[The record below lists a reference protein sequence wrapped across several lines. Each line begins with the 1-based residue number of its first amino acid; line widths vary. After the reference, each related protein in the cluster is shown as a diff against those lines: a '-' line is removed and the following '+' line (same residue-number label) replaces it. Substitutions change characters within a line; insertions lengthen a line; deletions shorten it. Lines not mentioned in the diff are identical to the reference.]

1 MAVKTSGTLSLEG
14 DIVGEFGGARP
25 HSLSEY
31 YRGGVNVPNATITN
45 GNVPSSGAI
54 SLSNFYGSKTLETTS
69 FSIPAFSTTSF
80 NSGDGQISY
89 RLLGSFTISEA
100 KTFSFSVSV
109 TIRGDE
115 RESNTLRSTNTTLVR
130 DPTISIYRG
139 GNVFNASTTAPTGTL
154 VLSKT
159 SNVQNNTD
167 NFNTTT
173 TITAGPS
180 AVASPSVTFYVVAS
194 MFCQRLGGPDAP
206 VAIWQNPAFNVVGIT
221 G

>member
-1 MAVKTSGTLSLEG
+1 MTVKTSGTLALEG

-31 YRGGVNVPNATITN
+31 YRGGVNVPNATIKN

-54 SLSNFYGSKTLETTS
+54 SFSNFYGSKVLETTL
-69 FSIPAFSTTSF
+69 FSIPAFRTTAF
-80 NSGDGQISY
+80 NSGDGQISH
-89 RLLGSFTISEA
+89 RLLGSFTIPEP

-115 RESNTLRSTNTTLVR
+115 REPNTFRSTNTLLVR
-130 DPTISIYRG
+130 NPTISIYRG
-139 GNVFNASTTAPTGTL
+139 GNVFNASTTPPTGTL
-154 VLSKT
+154 VLSQT
-159 SNVQNNTD
+159 SNVQNQTD

-180 AVASPSVTFYVVAS
+180 GPVVPSATFYVVAS
-194 MFCQRLGGPDAP
+194 MFCQRVGGPDAP
-206 VAIWQNPAFNVVGIT
+206 EAHWINPAFNVVGVT